1 VKVDFVDPNTGAL
14 PDMSAR
20 VSFLTEALDAKA
32 LAGPSK
38 RVVPEKALVKRNGGD
53 AVFVVQDAKVK
64 LVEVKLGPKTDDGVE
79 LLEGP
84 EAGSKV
90 VLSPPATLAPGQ
102 KIKEGS
108 E

>member
-1 VKVDFVDPNTGAL
+1 
-14 PDMSAR
+14 
-20 VSFLTEALDAKA
+20 
-32 LAGPSK
+32 
-38 RVVPEKALVKRNGGD
+38 VVPEKAIVKRNGGD

-64 LVEVKLGPKTDDGVE
+64 LVDVKLGAKTDDGIE